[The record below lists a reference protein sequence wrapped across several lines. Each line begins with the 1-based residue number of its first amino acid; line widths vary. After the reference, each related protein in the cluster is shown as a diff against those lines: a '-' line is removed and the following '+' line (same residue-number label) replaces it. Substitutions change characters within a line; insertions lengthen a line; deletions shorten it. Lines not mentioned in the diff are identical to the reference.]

1 MNDYTLL
8 CFKLLCWESCQE
20 EILMVDLNGK
30 EKNLS
35 EGFSRS
41 GIGIQEIQSTAIF
54 NSI

>member
-8 CFKLLCWESCQE
+8 CFKLLFWEQCQE

-35 EGFSRS
+35 VGLSRS
-41 GIGIQEIQSTAIF
+41 GIGIQEI
-54 NSI
+54 NSL